1 MRKAELK
8 AFAELVDLRAELVDR
23 MGWYLKSAEMLMGT
37 IPWEDGFQFPHAY
50 NQEHS
55 SEEYLCAFD
64 AVRDT
69 IRRIDADIARLY
81 RRRKSSAIRCAV
93 SSAASA
99 VMAFLC
105 GM

>member
-1 MRKAELK
+1 MRKADLK
-8 AFAELVDLRAELVDR
+8 AFAALADLRAELVDR
-23 MGWYLKSAEMLMGT
+23 MGWYLKSAEMMMGT

-55 SEEYLCAFD
+55 SEEYLCAFE
-64 AVRDT
+64 AISCT
-69 IRRIDADIARLY
+69 IRHIDADIARLY
-81 RRRKSSAIRCAV
+81 RRRKPSAIRRAA
-93 SSAASA
+93 SAAVGA